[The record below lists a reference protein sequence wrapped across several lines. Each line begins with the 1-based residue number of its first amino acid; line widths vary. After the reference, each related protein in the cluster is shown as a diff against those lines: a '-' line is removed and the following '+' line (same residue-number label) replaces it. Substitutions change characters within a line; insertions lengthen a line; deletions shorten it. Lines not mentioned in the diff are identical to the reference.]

1 MDDHVIVE
9 AQVRD
14 YGFSPAQQ
22 DEIWRRW
29 REGQSFSLI
38 GRALGAPMHHVRQ
51 FLYQSGG
58 IRLTPQQRSKRHLT
72 GSEREEISR
81 GIAAGESARQLARRL
96 GRSPSTVSREIARNG
111 GRDRYRA
118 ASADTVAYVR
128 GRRPKQAKLAQRPTL
143 RALVETKLALCWSPE
158 QIAGW
163 LRFQFPGDA
172 AMQVSH
178 EAIYLS
184 LYDPR
189 RRQAIDRSLT
199 QRLRSARPM
208 RRPKIARRPTGR
220 GIIRGMVSISARP
233 AEVEDRKI
241 PGHWEGDL
249 VMGTR
254 PSAVATL
261 VERTSRYTAIVALPD
276 GIKAEQVTPH
286 LTRSLLGIPPQLRRT
301 LTWDRG
307 REIAEHQAITSET
320 GMPIYL
326 CKPRSPWQRGTNE
339 NTNRLLRQYLGKGA
353 DLRTFS
359 QADLDAI
366 AHELNHRPRK
376 THGYRT
382 PAEVYADLL
391 NSGDALTA

>member
-1 MDDHVIVE
+1 
-9 AQVRD
+9 
-14 YGFSPAQQ
+14 
-22 DEIWRRW
+22 
-29 REGQSFSLI
+29 
-38 GRALGAPMHHVRQ
+38 MHHVRR

-58 IRLTPQQRSKRHLT
+58 VRQAPQQRSKRHLT

-81 GIAAGESARQLARRL
+81 GIAAGESARRLAKRL
-96 GRSPSTVSREIARNG
+96 GRSASTVSREIARNG
-111 GRDRYRA
+111 GRDHYRA
-118 ASADTVAYVR
+118 APADAAAYAR
-128 GRRPKQAKLAQRPTL
+128 GRRPKQAKLAQQPAL
-143 RALVETKLALCWSPE
+143 RALVEAKLALCWSPE
-158 QIAGW
+158 QIAGR
-163 LRFQFPGDA
+163 LRRQFPGDVS
-172 AMQVSH
+172 MQVSH

-184 LYDPR
+184 LFDPR
-189 RRQAIDRSLT
+189 RRRAIDRSLT
-199 QRLRSARPM
+199 QRLRSGRPM
-208 RRPKIARRPTGR
+208 RRPKVALRPTGR
-220 GIIRGMVSISARP
+220 GVIRGMVSISARP
-233 AEVEDRKI
+233 AEVEDRKV

-276 GIKAEQVTPH
+276 GIKAEQVAPH
-286 LTRSLLGIPPQLRRT
+286 LTRGLLGIPPRLRRT

-307 REIAEHQAITSET
+307 REMAEHQPITAET

-339 NTNRLLRQYLGKGA
+339 NTNRLLRKYLPKGA

-382 PAEVYADLL
+382 PAEVCADLL

>member
-1 MDDHVIVE
+1 ME

-38 GRALGAPMHHVRQ
+38 GRALGAPMQSARR

-58 IRLTPQQRSKRHLT
+58 VRLAPQTRSERHLS

-81 GIAAGESARQLARRL
+81 GIAAGESARQLAKRL

-118 ASADTVAYVR
+118 APADAAAYAR
-128 GRRPKQAKLAQRPTL
+128 GRRPKQAKLAQRPVL
-143 RALVETKLALCWSPE
+143 RTLVEAKLVLCWSPE

-163 LRFQFPGDA
+163 LRRQFPGDA
-172 AMQVSH
+172 SMQISH

-199 QRLRSARPM
+199 QRLRSGRPM
-208 RRPKIARRPTGR
+208 RRPKLARRPTGR
-220 GIIRGMVSISARP
+220 GIIRGMVSITARP
-233 AEVEDRKI
+233 AEVEDRKV

-261 VERTSRYTAIVALPD
+261 VERTSRYTTVVALPD

-286 LTRSLLGIPPQLRRT
+286 LTRSLLGIPTQLRRT

-307 REIAEHQAITSET
+307 REIAEHQAITAET

-339 NTNRLLRQYLGKGA
+339 NTNRLLRQYLPKGA

-391 NSGDALTA
+391 NSSDALTA

>member
-1 MDDHVIVE
+1 MGGDVRVEFVDHC
-9 AQVRD
+9 
-14 YGFSPAQQ
+14 G
-22 DEIWRRW
+22 
-29 REGQSFSLI
+29 
-38 GRALGAPMHHVRQ
+38 
-51 FLYQSGG
+51 
-58 IRLTPQQRSKRHLT
+58 
-72 GSEREEISR
+72 
-81 GIAAGESARQLARRL
+81 
-96 GRSPSTVSREIARNG
+96 GRSPSTVSREIARSG
-111 GRDRYRA
+111 GRNLYRA
-118 ASADTVAYVR
+118 ASADAAAYTR
-128 GRRPKQAKLAQRPTL
+128 GRRPKQVKLAQRLAL
-143 RALVETKLALCWSPE
+143 RALVEAKLALCWSPE

-163 LRFQFPGDA
+163 LRRQFPGDA
-172 AMQVSH
+172 SMQISH

-199 QRLRSARPM
+199 QRLRSGRPM

-220 GIIRGMVSISARP
+220 GIIRGMVSITARP
-233 AEVEDRKI
+233 AEVEDRKA

-307 REIAEHQAITSET
+307 REMAEHQVITAGT

-339 NTNRLLRQYLGKGA
+339 NTNRLLRQYLPKGA

>member
-1 MDDHVIVE
+1 M
-9 AQVRD
+9 RD

-22 DEIWRRW
+22 DETWRRW
-29 REGQSFSLI
+29 REGQSFSLM
-38 GRALGAPMHHVRQ
+38 GRALGAPMHDVRR

-58 IRLTPQQRSKRHLT
+58 VRQTSRQRSERHLT
-72 GSEREEISR
+72 CGEREEISR
-81 GIAAGESARQLARRL
+81 GIAASESARQMARRL
-96 GRSPSTVSREIARNG
+96 GRSASTVSREIARNG

-118 ASADTVAYVR
+118 ASADAAAYER
-128 GRRPKQAKLAQRPTL
+128 GRRPKPAKLAERPAL
-143 RALVETKLALCWSPE
+143 RALVEAKLAQCWSPE

-163 LRFQFPGDA
+163 LRRQFPRDA
-172 AMQVSH
+172 SMQISH

-189 RRQAIDRSLT
+189 RRQTIDRSLT
-199 QRLRSARPM
+199 RRLRTPRPM
-208 RRPKIARRPTGR
+208 RRPKIARPPTGR
-220 GIIRGMVSISARP
+220 GVIRGMVSITARP
-233 AEVEDRKI
+233 AEVEDRKV

-261 VERTSRYTAIVALPD
+261 VERTSCFTAIVALPD
-276 GIKAEQVTPH
+276 GIKAEQVAPH
-286 LTRSLLGIPPQLRRT
+286 LSRSLLSIPPQLRRT

-307 REIAEHQAITSET
+307 REIAEHQAITTTT

-326 CKPRSPWQRGTNE
+326 CQPRSPWQRGTNE
-339 NTNRLLRQYLGKGA
+339 NTNRLLRQYLPKGA

-359 QADLDAI
+359 QTDLDSI

-376 THGYRT
+376 IHGYRT
-382 PAEVYADLL
+382 PAEVYAGLL
-391 NSGDALTA
+391 NSGDVFTA

>member
-1 MDDHVIVE
+1 MIVE

-14 YGFSPAQQ
+14 YRFSPAQQ

-29 REGQSFSLI
+29 REGQSFSLT

-58 IRLTPQQRSKRHLT
+58 IRLTPQHRSKRHLT

-81 GIAAGESARQLARRL
+81 GIAAGESARQPAKRL

-111 GRDRYRA
+111 SRNRYRA
-118 ASADTVAYVR
+118 ALADAVAYER
-128 GRRPKQAKLAQRPTL
+128 GRRPKQAKLAQRPAL
-143 RALVETKLALCWSPE
+143 RGLVEAKLALCWSPD
-158 QIAGW
+158 QITGW
-163 LRFQFPGDA
+163 LRRQFPGDTS
-172 AMQVSH
+172 MQVSH
-178 EAIYLS
+178 ETIYLS
-184 LYDPR
+184 LYAPR

-199 QRLRSARPM
+199 QKLWSGRPM

-220 GIIRGMVSISARP
+220 GIIRSMVSITARP
-233 AEVEDRKI
+233 AEVEDRKV

-261 VERTSRYTAIVALPD
+261 VERTSRYTAIVALSD
-276 GIKAEQVTPH
+276 SIKAEQVTPH
-286 LTRSLLGIPPQLRRT
+286 LTGSLLGIPPQLRRT

-307 REIAEHQAITSET
+307 REMAEHQAITAET

-326 CKPRSPWQRGTNE
+326 CKAAARGSAAPTRTPTDCCGSTCPRARTYAGSARLTWTPSPTSSTTARARSMATA
-339 NTNRLLRQYLGKGA
+339 LRQWS
-353 DLRTFS
+353 T
-359 QADLDAI
+359 
-366 AHELNHRPRK
+366 
-376 THGYRT
+376 
-382 PAEVYADLL
+382 
-391 NSGDALTA
+391 LTC